1 MGWCHEQLDHA
12 KKDEQKGR
20 KESRHAIRTL
30 MFSCAHAWGIAV
42 SLLLASGLAQGACD
56 ALKPYAGESTTPSHE
71 QQIDQGRQAFESN
84 CAVCHGM
91 DASGGRGPN
100 LRRAHI
106 ARAPNDAALCELIE
120 TGIPPEM
127 PAGAFLTDVEVR
139 ALVAFVSSLKVSA
152 AAAIAGDPAR
162 GARVFAGNGCSSCHI
177 LSGFGSAL
185 GPELTDLGDRR
196 SATYVRE
203 VLLDPSSRL
212 PAEFLMVRVTTKAG
226 EITEGIRINED
237 NYSIQL
243 KDAAGNIRS
252 FEKAELQ
259 SQERLRGRTPMP
271 SYKNLPPADIQDL
284 VAYLLAPRP
293 AP

>member
-1 MGWCHEQLDHA
+1 ML
-12 KKDEQKGR
+12 
-20 KESRHAIRTL
+20 SRTSAY
-30 MFSCAHAWGIAV
+30 SIAV

-56 ALKPYAGESTTPSHE
+56 ALKPYAGESTAPSHE
-71 QQIDQGRQAFESN
+71 QLIDQGRQAFESN

-106 ARAPNDAALCELIE
+106 ARAPNEAALCELIE

-139 ALVAFVSSLKVSA
+139 ALVAFVSSVGQSA
-152 AAAIAGDPAR
+152 AAAIPGDPAH
-162 GARVFAGNGCSSCHI
+162 GARVFASNGCSSCHI
-177 LSGFGSAL
+177 LSGLGRAL

-196 SATYVRE
+196 SAAYVRE
-203 VLLDPSSRL
+203 VLLDPAARL

-226 EITEGIRINED
+226 EVTEGIRVNED
-237 NYSIQL
+237 NYSLQL

-252 FEKAELQ
+252 FDKAELQ
-259 SQERLRGRTPMP
+259 SHERLRGQTPMP
-271 SYKNLPPADIQDL
+271 SFKNLPPADVQDL
-284 VAYLLAPRP
+284 VAYLLTPKAAP
-293 AP
+293 

>member
-1 MGWCHEQLDHA
+1 
-12 KKDEQKGR
+12 
-20 KESRHAIRTL
+20 
-30 MFSCAHAWGIAV
+30 MFSCTSACGIAV

-56 ALKPYAGESTTPSHE
+56 ALKPYAGQSMAPSHE
-71 QQIDQGRQAFESN
+71 QQIDQGRQAFENN

-106 ARAPNDAALCELIE
+106 ARAPDDAALCELIE

-139 ALVAFVSSLKVSA
+139 ALVAFVSSLRVSAA

-162 GARVFAGNGCSSCHI
+162 GARVFAGNGCSACHI
-177 LSGFGSAL
+177 LAGEGSAF
-185 GPELTDLGDRR
+185 GPELTDLGNRR
-196 SATYVRE
+196 SAAYVRE
-203 VLLDPSSRL
+203 VLLDPPSRL

-226 EITEGIRINED
+226 EVTEGIRINED

-243 KDAAGNIRS
+243 KDPAGNIRS

-271 SYKNLPPADIQDL
+271 SFKNLPPADVQDL
-284 VAYLLAPRP
+284 LAYLLAARA

>member
-1 MGWCHEQLDHA
+1 
-12 KKDEQKGR
+12 
-20 KESRHAIRTL
+20 
-30 MFSCAHAWGIAV
+30 MFSCTSACSIAV
-42 SLLLASGLAQGACD
+42 SLLLASGLAQGSCD
-56 ALKPYAGESTTPSHE
+56 ALKPYAVESTALSHE

-100 LRRAHI
+100 LRRARI

-139 ALVAFVSSLKVSA
+139 ALVAFVSSLRVSA
-152 AAAIAGDPAR
+152 AAVAGDPAR

-177 LSGFGSAL
+177 LAGQGRAL

-196 SATYVRE
+196 SAAYIRE
-203 VLLDPSSRL
+203 VLLDPAARL

-226 EITEGIRINED
+226 EVTEGIRINED

-243 KDAAGNIRS
+243 KDAAGNIGS
-252 FEKAELQ
+252 FDKAELQ
-259 SQERLRGRTPMP
+259 SQERLRGTTPMP
-271 SYKNLPPADIQDL
+271 SFKNLPAADVQDL
-284 VAYLLAPRP
+284 VAYLLAPRA

>member
-1 MGWCHEQLDHA
+1 
-12 KKDEQKGR
+12 
-20 KESRHAIRTL
+20 
-30 MFSCAHAWGIAV
+30 MFSCAPAYGIAV
-42 SLLLASGLAQGACD
+42 SLLFASGLAQGACD

-139 ALVAFVSSLKVSA
+139 ALVAFVSSLRVSA

-162 GARVFAGNGCSSCHI
+162 GARIFAGNGCSSCHI
-177 LSGFGSAL
+177 LAGKGNAL
-185 GPELTDLGDRR
+185 GPQPADDLDQMRPR
-196 SATYVRE
+196 
-203 VLLDPSSRL
+203 
-212 PAEFLMVRVTTKAG
+212 AG
-226 EITEGIRINED
+226 EHCNPILAAHTLSFLYGWHMRADNRNHRVSLRRVQLIRGLAVLFEDLYMQVHGI
-237 NYSIQL
+237 
-243 KDAAGNIRS
+243 AV
-252 FEKAELQ
+252 
-259 SQERLRGRTPMP
+259 GRA
-271 SYKNLPPADIQDL
+271 S
-284 VAYLLAPRP
+284 LARY
-293 AP
+293 

>member
-1 MGWCHEQLDHA
+1 
-12 KKDEQKGR
+12 
-20 KESRHAIRTL
+20 
-30 MFSCAHAWGIAV
+30 MFSCASACGIAV

-56 ALKPYAGESTTPSHE
+56 ALKPYAGESTAPSHE

-106 ARAPNDAALCELIE
+106 ARAPNDAVLCELIE

-139 ALVAFVSSLKVSA
+139 ALVAFVSSLGQSA
-152 AAAIAGDPAR
+152 AAVISGDPAR
-162 GARVFAGNGCSSCHI
+162 GARVFANSGCSSCHI
-177 LSGFGSAL
+177 LAGQGNAL

-196 SATYVRE
+196 SAGYVRE
-203 VLLDPSSRL
+203 VLLDPASRL
-212 PAEFLMVRVTTKAG
+212 PTEFLMVRVTTKAG

-237 NYSIQL
+237 NYSVQL
-243 KDAAGNIRS
+243 RDVAGNIRS

-259 SQERLRGRTPMP
+259 SQERLRGKTPMP
-271 SYKNLPPADIQDL
+271 SFKDLPPADIQDL

-293 AP
+293 TP

>member
-1 MGWCHEQLDHA
+1 
-12 KKDEQKGR
+12 
-20 KESRHAIRTL
+20 
-30 MFSCAHAWGIAV
+30 MFSSKSAGSIAV
-42 SLLLASGLAQGACD
+42 ALLLASGLAQGACD
-56 ALKPYAGESTTPSHE
+56 ALKPYAGESTAPSRE

-139 ALVAFVSSLKVSA
+139 ALVAFVSSLGQSA
-152 AAAIAGDPAR
+152 AAEIAGDPLR
-162 GARVFAGNGCSSCHI
+162 GARIFADNGCSSCHI
-177 LSGFGSAL
+177 LAGQGHAL

-196 SATYVRE
+196 SAGYVRE
-203 VLLDPSSRL
+203 VLLDPAARL
-212 PAEFLMVRVTTKAG
+212 PTEFLMVRVTAISG

-237 NYSIQL
+237 NYSLQL
-243 KDAAGNIRS
+243 RDAAGNIRS

-259 SQERLRGRTPMP
+259 SQERLRGKTPMP
-271 SYKNLPPADIQDL
+271 SFKNLPAADIQDL
-284 VAYLLAPRP
+284 LAFLLAPRATP
-293 AP
+293 

>member
-1 MGWCHEQLDHA
+1 
-12 KKDEQKGR
+12 
-20 KESRHAIRTL
+20 
-30 MFSCAHAWGIAV
+30 MFSCAAAYGIAV

-106 ARAPNDAALCELIE
+106 GRAPNDAALCELIE
-120 TGIPPEM
+120 AGIPPEM

-139 ALVAFVSSLKVSA
+139 ALVAFVSSLSVSA
-152 AAAIAGDPAR
+152 AAAIAGDPAH

-177 LSGFGSAL
+177 LAGKGNAL

-196 SATYVRE
+196 SASYVRE
-203 VLLDPSSRL
+203 VLLDPASRL

-243 KDAAGNIRS
+243 KAAAGNIRS

-259 SQERLRGRTPMP
+259 SQERLRGSTPMP
-271 SYKNLPPADIQDL
+271 SFKNLPPADIEDL

>member
-1 MGWCHEQLDHA
+1 VF
-12 KKDEQKGR
+12 
-20 KESRHAIRTL
+20 SRTSA
-30 MFSCAHAWGIAV
+30 CAIAV
-42 SLLLASGLAQGACD
+42 SLLLASGQARGACD
-56 ALKPYAGESTTPSHE
+56 ALKPYAGQSTVPSHE
-71 QQIDQGRQAFESN
+71 QQIDEGRQAFESN

-100 LRRAHI
+100 LRRARI

-139 ALVAFVSSLKVSA
+139 ALVAFVSSLRQSA
-152 AAAIAGDPAR
+152 AASVAGDPAH

-177 LSGFGSAL
+177 LAGQGSAL
-185 GPELTDLGDRR
+185 GPELTDLSDRR
-196 SATYVRE
+196 SAAYVRE
-203 VLLDPSSRL
+203 VLLDPASRL
-212 PAEFLMVRVTTKAG
+212 PAEFLMVRVATKAG
-226 EITEGIRINED
+226 EVTEGIRINED

-271 SYKNLPPADIQDL
+271 SFKNLPPADVQDL
-284 VAYLLAPRP
+284 VAYLLAPK
-293 AP
+293 APP